1 MKLIDSFAWL
11 FIILIGL
18 FVYIQWP
25 IKNVRIGKFKK
36 IFLLL
41 TSFIVFCGL
50 CFATCKTLSN
60 LSSKFLINLYIGS
73 FIIYTLLSL
82 FITCFSLMGNRIK
95 NTNLFLRDYL
105 LGFSLLFFFE
115 YLVVTAITIQ
125 PNNLLIADLGF
136 ILLMSGIY
144 SGATYCLRF

>member
-73 FIIYTLLSL
+73 FIIYT
-82 FITCFSLMGNRIK
+82 
-95 NTNLFLRDYL
+95 
-105 LGFSLLFFFE
+105 
-115 YLVVTAITIQ
+115 
-125 PNNLLIADLGF
+125 
-136 ILLMSGIY
+136 
-144 SGATYCLRF
+144 